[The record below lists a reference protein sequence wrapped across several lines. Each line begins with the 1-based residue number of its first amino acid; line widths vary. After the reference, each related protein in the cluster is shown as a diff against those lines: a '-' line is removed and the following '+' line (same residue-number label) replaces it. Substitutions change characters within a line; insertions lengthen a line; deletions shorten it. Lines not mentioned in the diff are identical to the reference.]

1 MSSQAGFSSL
11 LFVCLLIEITGDIIS
26 LNGYGGSTVKVRA
39 RMWKRRERPDCQ
51 NGAPGS
57 RPLVRESRL
66 AGAGPPIDRQ
76 AANPLLSAN
85 MKSRVYILCYF
96 DWIEL
101 VTILC
106 QCRLFLYYTI
116 FYLSVNHTVG
126 LLPFWH
132 ASSTKYCGVSII
144 GSEIPTVRLKSLLHF
159 SLLSLKYLTDHSTT
173 TIYWYEF
180 SL

>member
-1 MSSQAGFSSL
+1 MS
-11 LFVCLLIEITGDIIS
+11 
-26 LNGYGGSTVKVRA
+26 
-39 RMWKRRERPDCQ
+39 KRRERSDCQ

-57 RPLVRESRL
+57 RPLVRVSRL

-85 MKSRVYILCYF
+85 MKSRVYILYYF

-106 QCRLFLYYTI
+106 QCKLFLYYTI
-116 FYLSVNHTVG
+116 FYLSVNRTV
-126 LLPFWH
+126 LPFWH
-132 ASSTKYCGVSII
+132 AFSTKYCGASII
-144 GSEIPTVRLKSLLHF
+144 GFEIPTVGLKSLLHF
-159 SLLSLKYLTDHSTT
+159 SLLPLKYLTIHNTT

>member
-1 MSSQAGFSSL
+1 MS
-11 LFVCLLIEITGDIIS
+11 
-26 LNGYGGSTVKVRA
+26 
-39 RMWKRRERPDCQ
+39 KRRERSDCQ

-85 MKSRVYILCYF
+85 MKSRVYILYYF
-96 DWIEL
+96 DSIEL

-106 QCRLFLYYTI
+106 QWKLFLYYTI
-116 FYLSVNHTVG
+116 FYLSVNHTV
-126 LLPFWH
+126 LPFWH
-132 ASSTKYCGVSII
+132 ACSTKYCGVSII
-144 GSEIPTVRLKSLLHF
+144 GCEIPTVRLKSLLHF

-173 TIYWYEF
+173 TIIYWYEF